1 MPNQDENAMKRL
13 AHNLR
18 SAKMYVVLLVIFL
31 HLISTQDSFSAFLL
45 GAGATA
51 ENGPLKGIL
60 LDPLSSETAD
70 SLMQHIEDKID
81 NIELPF
87 PNTPFSALPAVPGLD
102 RLDQRKKPYRHINE
116 LKIMA
121 NQINAVN
128 TSLSNFQTLAPVTQ
142 QIQLIR
148 GEKVVERTLIDL
160 GKLNVDEEDQ
170 TVKEL
175 KNTVDNMVRNMI
187 YKLGVLKEGLSP
199 DHPIVVDASKYPFIQ
214 RVH

>member
-1 MPNQDENAMKRL
+1 MYRL
-13 AHNLR
+13 
-18 SAKMYVVLLVIFL
+18 LLVIFL
-31 HLISTQDSFSAFLL
+31 HLISTQDSFSALLL
-45 GAGATA
+45 GAGTTA
-51 ENGPLKGIL
+51 ENGSIKGIP

-70 SLMQHIEDKID
+70 GLMQHIEDKID
-81 NIELPF
+81 NLQLPF
-87 PNTPFSALPAVPGLD
+87 PNTPFSALPAVPGID

-128 TSLSNFQTLAPVTQ
+128 TSLSNFRTLAPVTQ

-175 KNTVDNMVRNMI
+175 KTMVDNMVRNVT
-187 YKLGVLKEGLSP
+187 YRLRVLKEGLST
-199 DHPIVVDASKYPFIQ
+199 DHPIVVDASKCPFI
-214 RVH
+214 